1 MSDLFLGI
9 MTGTS
14 LDAIDIAVCRFEK
27 NSVELIGSH
36 TSAWNSELREILLSL
51 ASSELV
57 SLDLLTRTHFAL
69 ARSYSEAVSACLQKL
84 NLSPANIRAIGLHG
98 QTIRHLPT
106 PASIIKSLPP
116 IGATFQLGSGSALAA
131 LCGIDVVSDFRSGD
145 VALGGQGAPLVPMFD
160 ARFLRSDKRTRL
172 VTNIGGISNVTYLPI
187 AGSVEHTVA
196 FDTGP
201 GNMIMDGIARH
212 SLGKPFDDAGKIA
225 ATGTVHEAL
234 LDTLLA
240 HPYFA
245 IAPPKSTGR
254 EIFGSEFLNIF
265 IEEIKSG
272 KLTVQDALATATELT
287 ARSIVLAFQWLPKK
301 ALSLST
307 NNSDTSDSAVI
318 SNVDE
323 IIISGGGAFNIFL
336 IERLRTLAR
345 CEALLSDSF
354 GIPAQWKEAIAFAF
368 FAKAFITREPI
379 HIPSTT
385 GASHTIL
392 LGSLSVGSTS
402 RP

>member
-1 MSDLFLGI
+1 MSNLFLGI

-14 LDAIDIAVCRFEK
+14 LDAIDIALCRFEN

-36 TSAWNSELREILLSL
+36 TSAWNPELREILMSL
-51 ASSELV
+51 ATSERV
-57 SLDLLTRTHFAL
+57 SLDLLTRTHFEL

-84 NLSPANIRAIGLHG
+84 NLSPADIRAIGLHG

-106 PASIIKSLPP
+106 PVAIAQSLAP
-116 IGATFQLGSGSALAA
+116 ISATFQLGSGSALAA
-131 LCGIDVVSDFRSGD
+131 LCRIDVVSDFRSGD

-160 ARFLRSDKRTRL
+160 ARFLRSDRRTRL

-187 AGSVEHTVA
+187 AGSVENIVA

-212 SLGKPFDDAGKIA
+212 SLGKPFDDAGTIA
-225 ATGTVHEAL
+225 ATGTVNEEL
-234 LDTLLA
+234 LHKLLA

-265 IEEIKSG
+265 LENIETGTLS
-272 KLTVQDALATATELT
+272 VQDALATATEVT

-301 ALSLST
+301 VLSLST
-307 NNSDTSDSAVI
+307 NNTKASDSDAI
-318 SNVDE
+318 SSIDE
-323 IIISGGGAFNIFL
+323 IIVSGGGAFNIFL

-345 CEALLSDSF
+345 CEVLLSDSF

-368 FAKAFITREPI
+368 FAKALIAREPI

-385 GASHTIL
+385 GASRTIL
-392 LGSLSVGSTS
+392 LGSLSIGSTS
-402 RP
+402 SR